1 MKKIVR
7 IARVEL
13 SILFYSPVAWL
24 VLIIF
29 IIQCGITIT
38 DLIDAKAASQEL
50 GNKLKGLTKDVFGGY
65 DAFFNSVK
73 NKLYLYIP
81 LLTMGL
87 MSRELSSGSIKL
99 LLSSPITNRQII
111 LGKFL
116 AMLMYCFLLVL
127 VLFGVVLI
135 GVVSIESIDFY
146 YLLGGVFGLYLLA
159 CSYAAIGLFMSSL
172 TTYQVVAAMSTLAVF
187 ALLNFMSSV
196 GQSIDFVRDI
206 TYWMSLSDRVDN
218 FRIGLISSKD
228 VIYFLLIISLFLTLS
243 IMRLNAGRSSY
254 SSATKAIRY
263 SVVVASVLFIGYL
276 SSLSVFNGYYDTT
289 RFKTNTL
296 TKNSQ
301 ELFKQLDAPLKITVY
316 PNVINYFSHIGAP
329 KFRIFDLRQF
339 EDYTRFLPNLEINYQ
354 PYYNYTLDKRDETG
368 KPLLERAQRY
378 ATANGYDFEEVLN
391 PEEIDKIVDLSP
403 ELNGFVRVVE
413 YKGKT
418 ANLRMF
424 FDQVGYP
431 KEAEVSAAIKN
442 ILHGAP
448 KVGVLTGNYERGI
461 AKRGDKDYKQV
472 LAELNVRTS
481 LINQG
486 FEVAPVSI
494 ENNQELPLDLSVLVI
509 ADPIE
514 AYKDDQLKKISN
526 YIKQGGSAVIAGEPS
541 KQALLNPILKEIGV
555 QFSEGML
562 LQESQDYKL
571 DLIQGKMSNTALNL
585 GFSIKEKSVISLP
598 NAMAITYKD
607 TLGFDA
613 TPVVVTNPEEVWNH
627 TEKINLETDSI
638 SFNSEK
644 YKKEK
649 VTVALALQRNVQ
661 GKEQKIMVL
670 GDADFMSNKEI
681 SRSNLKKQE
690 NYAFVKEMFK
700 WFSNGEY
707 PIDTTRPT
715 ATDNKILISQ
725 EKLKW
730 VKIAF
735 IGLVPFLVAILG
747 VFTLIKRKRN

>member
-378 ATANGYDFEEVLN
+378 ATANGYDFDEVLN

-514 AYKDDQLKKISN
+514 AYKSDQLKKISN

-571 DLIQGKMSNTALNL
+571 DLIQGKMSDTALNL

-607 TLGFDA
+607 TLGFNA

-690 NYAFVKEMFK
+690 NYTFVKEMFK

-715 ATDNKILISQ
+715 TTDNKILISQ

>member
-254 SSATKAIRY
+254 SSTTKAIRY

-378 ATANGYDFEEVLN
+378 ATANGYDFDEVLN

-541 KQALLNPILKEIGV
+541 KQALLNPILKEIGI

-571 DLIQGKMSNTALNL
+571 DLIQGKMSDTALNL

-613 TPVVVTNPEEVWNH
+613 TPVMVTNPEEVWNH

-690 NYAFVKEMFK
+690 NYTFVKEMFK

>member
-378 ATANGYDFEEVLN
+378 ATANGYDFDEVLN

-541 KQALLNPILKEIGV
+541 KQALLNPILKEIGI

-571 DLIQGKMSNTALNL
+571 DLIQGKMSDTALNL

-613 TPVVVTNPEEVWNH
+613 TPVMVTNPEEVWNH

-690 NYAFVKEMFK
+690 NYTFVKEMFK

>member
-7 IARVEL
+7 IARIEL

-24 VLIIF
+24 VLIVF

-50 GNKLKGLTKDVFGGY
+50 GSKLKGLTKDVFGGY

-81 LLTMGL
+81 MLTMGL

-99 LLSSPITNRQII
+99 LLSSPITNREII

-135 GVVSIESIDFY
+135 GFITIESLDFY

-172 TTYQVVAAMSTLAVF
+172 TTYQVVAAISTLAVF
-187 ALLNFMSSV
+187 ALLNFMGSV

-206 TYWMSLSDRVDN
+206 TYWMSLSDRVNN

-243 IMRLNAGRSSY
+243 VMRLNAGRSSY
-254 SSATKAIRY
+254 TNTTKAIRY
-263 SVVVASVLFIGYL
+263 SVLVTSVLLIGYL
-276 SSLSVFNGYYDTT
+276 SSLPILNGYYDTT

-316 PNVINYFSHIGAP
+316 SNVINYFSHLGAP
-329 KFRIFDLRQF
+329 KFRIFDLKQF

-354 PYYNYTLDKRDETG
+354 PYYNYTLDKRDNTEKT
-368 KPLLERAQRY
+368 LLERAKRY
-378 ATANGYDFEEVLN
+378 ATANGYDFEEVLS
-391 PEEIDKIVDLSP
+391 PEEIDKVIDLSS

-413 YKGKT
+413 YEGKK

-424 FDQVGYP
+424 FDQIGYP

-442 ILHGAP
+442 ILYGSP
-448 KVGVLTGNYERGI
+448 KIGVLTGNYERGI
-461 AKRGDKDYKQV
+461 TKRGDKDYKQV

-486 FEVAPVSI
+486 FKVIPIFTEQ
-494 ENNQELPLDLSVLVI
+494 NKELPLDLSVLII
-509 ADPIE
+509 ADPIKS
-514 AYKDDQLKKISN
+514 YNPDQLKKINN
-526 YIKQGGSAVIAGEPS
+526 YIKQGGSAIIAGEPS
-541 KQALLNPILKEIGV
+541 KQALLNPILKDIGV
-555 QFSEGML
+555 QFSGGML
-562 LQESQDYKL
+562 LQKSQDYKL
-571 DLIQGKMSNTALNL
+571 DLIQGKISNAALKQ
-585 GFSIKEKSVISLP
+585 GFSIDQKSVISLSG
-598 NAMAITYKD
+598 AMAITYKD
-607 TLGFDA
+607 TLGFSA
-613 TPVVVTNPEEVWNH
+613 TPILVTNPKEVWNH
-627 TEKINLETDSI
+627 TEKINLEIDSI
-638 SFNSEK
+638 SFNSELH
-644 YKKEK
+644 KKEK
-649 VTVALALQRNVQ
+649 AIVALALQKNIQ
-661 GKEQKIMVL
+661 GKEQKIMVI

-681 SRSNLKKQE
+681 NRSNLKKQE
-690 NYAFVKEMFK
+690 NYKFVKEMFK

-707 PIDTTRPT
+707 PIDTTRPK

-730 VKIAF
+730 VKVIF
-735 IGLVPFLVAILG
+735 VGLVPFLVAILG